1 MSETVRIVV
10 DGQEHEVA
18 AGSILA
24 STLLELGVRRFRRS
38 VKGEPRGPLCGM
50 GVCQECRVTVDGRP
64 QTRSCMIV
72 CRDHMKVQTE

>member
-18 AGSILA
+18 AGTMLA
-24 STLLELGVRRFRRS
+24 SALLALGIRRFRRS

-72 CRDHMKVQTE
+72 CRDRMLVDTA